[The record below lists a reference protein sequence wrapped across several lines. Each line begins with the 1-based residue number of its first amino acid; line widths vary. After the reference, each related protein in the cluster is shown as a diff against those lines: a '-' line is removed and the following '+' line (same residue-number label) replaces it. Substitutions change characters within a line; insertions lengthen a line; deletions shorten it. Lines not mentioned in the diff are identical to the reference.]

1 MNKATIIRLIL
12 SGLIAF
18 ISYAAWAYYANSLVS
33 DDPSIL
39 LKAALVQGVYS
50 GSITLIF
57 TFLLE
62 IFFKRFGSSNYC
74 LGFIVPRINAQP
86 TATNPCST
94 QKTFEASLTL
104 SEQKCHG
111 SCLPG
116 VILSPLPALFIQ
128 SVMVIG
134 VNIFFNTPNLWLTVA
149 PSIFFSAIYGY
160 AYSIGLAKKLHS

>member
-1 MNKATIIRLIL
+1 MNKASIIRLIL

-18 ISYAAWAYYANSLVS
+18 FSYAAWAYYANSLVS
-33 DDPSIL
+33 DDRSIL

-62 IFFKRFGSSNYC
+62 VFYKRFGSSNYC
-74 LGFIVPRINAQP
+74 LGFVIPTINAKP
-86 TATNPCST
+86 TATTQCNT
-94 QKTFEASLTL
+94 QKVFESSLAL
-104 SEQKCHG
+104 SQKKCNG

-116 VILSPLPALFIQ
+116 VIISPLPALFIQ
-128 SVMVIG
+128 TVMVIS

-160 AYSIGLAKKLHS
+160 AYSIGLAKKLH